1 MKKKFLNIILA
12 IAMLAC
18 MIPMGMVTVSAE
30 QKTLEVNVAASGD
43 NNKDFGTI
51 NLRVGDTCRIKYT
64 CNSTTSVY
72 IVIKESNA
80 VIDDYPTTKFSL
92 DGTTK
97 SGYFSFTAIKEGKN
111 TVQISRSSATQ
122 GTTVNSA
129 NMRGKFTVN
138 VTDPK
143 TDDHEA
149 DTTKYMYNSDAHWY
163 ACKADDCGL
172 KTVADYEKA
181 FADSTNGEA
190 LKTTLGYEAH
200 DFINGVCKCGA
211 HTHTAS
217 DTWMTDGRAH
227 WLKCGADNCPL
238 KTVEDYEIA
247 FSSYYGEE
255 LKETLKYS
263 ETCDSMLMGR
273 QGKVNDGV
281 VSNTDGRTIIGLT
294 QDQLDNI
301 GNKLVIVGCDDSD
314 SNKQVSVDVDCA
326 YTWFYNG
333 EDKIEAGV
341 SEGVE
346 DCAAFVII
354 DSALVGDTITGYGYY
369 RVYNDTVSDGNL
381 IGEALYV
388 APRTFKAVYD
398 ITNEANTL
406 NFYYDTIDHSGENK
420 TVYDNLPT
428 EATTYTSW
436 EYNGIRKSVKGVA
449 IDPTVIK
456 YKGLK
461 STNEMFYNMLYAE
474 RFSGAEYLDVSGVT
488 DMSDM
493 FRYFAQGK
501 SKAPVNI
508 EDVPDVS
515 RWNTAKVT
523 TMYWMFSSYG
533 ENSTSLKNAPDV
545 SHWNT
550 ANVTNMQRLFN
561 CYGAYCNELDFT
573 LDLSGWNVGK
583 VTDVSIMLKSAGKSA
598 KIWEVTIP
606 AKTNETD
613 NDSKHW
619 YIGDGTDATKYIEP
633 DPTGVFAK

>member
-1 MKKKFLNIILA
+1 MKKRIFSFMLA
-12 IAMLAC
+12 VVMLAC

-30 QKTLEVNVAASGD
+30 QETFEVKVEKSADKTKNL
-43 NNKDFGTI
+43 GTV
-51 NLRVGDTCRIKYT
+51 NLRVGDTCRVKYT
-64 CNSTTSVY
+64 YTVDSLTSVY
-72 IVIKESNA
+72 IVIQESNA
-80 VIDDYPTTKFSL
+80 VIEGYPTKNVSL
-92 DGTTK
+92 DKTTK
-97 SGYFSFTAIKEGKN
+97 SCYFSFTAIKEGAN
-111 TVQISRSSATQ
+111 TIQFSKSSS
-122 GTTVNSA
+122 VSSSSI
-129 NMRGKFTVN
+129 RGKFTVI
-138 VTDPK
+138 VTAPN
-143 TDDHEA
+143 DDHEA
-149 DTTKYMYNSDAHWY
+149 DTKYMYNSDAHWY
-163 ACKADDCGL
+163 ACKADGCGL

-200 DFINGVCKCGA
+200 DFINGVCECGA

-227 WLKCGADNCPL
+227 WLKCANEDCEL
-238 KTVEDYEIA
+238 KTVVDYEIA

-294 QDQLDNI
+294 EEQLKKI
-301 GNKLVIVGCDDSD
+301 GNKLVIVGSDDSD
-314 SNKQVSVDVDCA
+314 ESKQVSVDVDCA
-326 YTWFYNG
+326 YTWFYNMEDG
-333 EDKIEAGV
+333 EP
-341 SEGVE
+341 VE
-346 DCAAFVII
+346 IKAEDNGCAAFVII

-388 APRTFKAVYD
+388 APRTFKAVYNTTD
-398 ITNEANTL
+398 GANTL
-406 NFYYDTIDHSGENK
+406 NFYYDTDSHDDEGGL
-420 TVYDNLPT
+420 YDNLPAEAT
-428 EATTYTSW
+428 EATSW
-436 EYNGIRKSVKGVA
+436 EYDGIRKSVKGVA

-461 STNEMFYNMLYAE
+461 STNHMFYNMLYAE

-488 DMSDM
+488 DMNSM
-493 FRYFAQGK
+493 FRSFAQGT
-501 SKAPVNI
+501 SSAPSNI
-508 EDVPDVS
+508 EDVPNVS
-515 RWNTAKVT
+515 RWNTANVT
-523 TMYWMFSSYG
+523 DMYYMFHAYG
-533 ENSTSLKNAPDV
+533 ERSTSLKNAPDV

-550 ANVTNMQRLFN
+550 ANVTDMYKLFN
-561 CYGAYCNELDFT
+561 FYGEYCTELDFT

-583 VTDVSIMLKSAGKSA
+583 VTEGGQMFSSAGKSA

-606 AKTNETD
+606 AKTNEKD

-633 DPTGVFAK
+633 DSTGVFTK